1 MQARDVMTPNVVSVG
16 LDAPVPEIAALML
29 ERRISAVAVV
39 DPAGR
44 AVGVVS
50 EGDLIRRPE
59 LETDKP
65 RSRWLRFLLS
75 SDDEARDFVKT
86 HGLRAQDVM
95 TRPAVGVPAD
105 ALLADIVNLM
115 ARQRIKRVLVLD
127 SGRLAGIVTRTDLL
141 RALHAREALPTA
153 AVPPDDRALR
163 ETILQTLAAEN
174 WGANAIVNVQVTN
187 GQVELWGAVDSE
199 EQRRAIHLAV
209 ERIPGVRGVTEHVGR
224 TRAG

>member
-1 MQARDVMTPNVVSVG
+1 MKARDVMTPNVVSVG

-39 DPAGR
+39 DAAGR

-86 HGLRAQDVM
+86 HGMRAQDVM
-95 TRPAVGVPAD
+95 SRPAVGVPIEAS
-105 ALLADIVNLM
+105 LADIVNLM

-127 SGRLAGIVTRTDLL
+127 GDRLAGIVTRTDLL
-141 RALHAREALPTA
+141 RALHAREALPTT

-163 ETILQTLAAEN
+163 ETILATLAAED
-174 WGANAIVNVQVTN
+174 WAANAIVNVQVTN

-199 EQRRAIHLAV
+199 EQRRAIRLAV
-209 ERIPGVRGVTEHVGR
+209 ERIPGVRAIAERLVR

>member
-1 MQARDVMTPNVVSVG
+1 MKARDVMTPNVVSVG

-39 DPAGR
+39 DSAGR

-86 HGLRAQDVM
+86 HGMRAQDVM
-95 TRPAVGVPAD
+95 SRPAVGVPIEAS
-105 ALLADIVNLM
+105 LADIVNLM

-127 SGRLAGIVTRTDLL
+127 GDRLAGIVTRTDLL
-141 RALHAREALPTA
+141 RALHAREALPTT

-163 ETILQTLAAEN
+163 ETILATLAAED
-174 WGANAIVNVQVTN
+174 WAANAIVNVQVTN

-199 EQRRAIHLAV
+199 EQRRAIRLAV
-209 ERIPGVRGVTEHVGR
+209 ERIPGVRAIAERLVR

>member
-1 MQARDVMTPNVVSVG
+1 MKARDVMTPNVVSVG

-39 DPAGR
+39 DSAGR

-86 HGLRAQDVM
+86 HGMRAQDVM
-95 TRPAVGVPAD
+95 SRPAVGVPIEAS
-105 ALLADIVNLM
+105 LADIVNLL

-127 SGRLAGIVTRTDLL
+127 GDRLAGIVTRTDLL
-141 RALHAREALPTA
+141 RALHAREALPTT

-163 ETILQTLAAEN
+163 ETILATLAAED
-174 WGANAIVNVQVTN
+174 WAANAIVNVQVTN

-199 EQRRAIHLAV
+199 EQRRAIRLAV
-209 ERIPGVRGVTEHVGR
+209 ERIPGVRAIAERLVR

>member
-1 MQARDVMTPNVVSVG
+1 MKARDVMTPNVVSVG

-39 DPAGR
+39 DAAGR

-50 EGDLIRRPE
+50 EGVLIRRPE

-86 HGLRAQDVM
+86 HGMRAQDVM
-95 TRPAVGVPAD
+95 SRPAVGVPIEAS
-105 ALLADIVNLM
+105 LADIVNLM

-127 SGRLAGIVTRTDLL
+127 GDRLAGIVTRTDLL
-141 RALHAREALPTA
+141 RALHAREALPTT

-163 ETILQTLAAEN
+163 ETILATLAAED
-174 WGANAIVNVQVTN
+174 WAANAIVNVQVTN

-199 EQRRAIHLAV
+199 EQRRAIRLAV
-209 ERIPGVRGVTEHVGR
+209 ERIPGVRAIAERLVR

>member
-1 MQARDVMTPNVVSVG
+1 MTPNVVSVG

-39 DPAGR
+39 DAAGR

-86 HGLRAQDVM
+86 HGMRAQDVM
-95 TRPAVGVPAD
+95 SRPAVGVPIEAS
-105 ALLADIVNLM
+105 LADIVNLM

-127 SGRLAGIVTRTDLL
+127 GDRLAGIVTRTDLL
-141 RALHAREALPTA
+141 RALHAREALPTT

-163 ETILQTLAAEN
+163 ETILATLAAED
-174 WGANAIVNVQVTN
+174 WAANAIVNVQVTN

-199 EQRRAIHLAV
+199 EQRRAIRLAV
-209 ERIPGVRGVTEHVGR
+209 ERIPGVRAIAERLVR